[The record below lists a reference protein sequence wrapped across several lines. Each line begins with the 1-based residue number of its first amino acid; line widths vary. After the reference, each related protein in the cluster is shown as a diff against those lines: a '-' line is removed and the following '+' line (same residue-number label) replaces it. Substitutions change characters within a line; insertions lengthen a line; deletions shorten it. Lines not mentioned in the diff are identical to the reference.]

1 MRSCT
6 LWKLQVIYSVCC
18 YTVQFK
24 FYKIFFMCVISVP
37 CCWLQHNEQRDRKC
51 LYETA
56 GPGSDQESR
65 QSEDTAEGT
74 MSQEPVHRLRQGM
87 YLLMMMMMLLY
98 DVDNDDEDD
107 N

>member
-6 LWKLQVIYSVCC
+6 LWKLQVIIYSVCC
-18 YTVQFK
+18 YTVKFK
-24 FYKIFFMCVISVP
+24 FYKIFFLLCVISVP

-51 LYETA
+51 LHETA

-74 MSQEPVHRLRQGM
+74 MSQEPVHRLRQGT
-87 YLLMMMMMLLY
+87 YLLMMIMMMML
-98 DVDNDDEDD
+98 
-107 N
+107 